1 MTTKTLLAGKDTD
14 VGTVSVEQNNGTLTV
29 TYSLADD
36 NEWRIVET
44 NLHVGDR
51 KDVTNKGG
59 NPKIGKFSH
68 QYDYGAEGG
77 VRSAQIAVDASDLD
91 GEVDILAH
99 AALEQVVESE
109 QPEEPE
115 PGGEPVTET
124 DHGDENED
132 EDDGEETAT
141 LLSEGAW
148 ADGERVKPPK
158 KHPRHPGRYID
169 GGNWATYFVYNLSAD
184 AE

>member
-1 MTTKTLLAGKDTD
+1 MTTKTLIAGKSTD
-14 VGTVSVEQNNGTLTV
+14 VGTVSVEQNNGTLIV
-29 TYSLADD
+29 TYTLSDD

-68 QYDYGAEGG
+68 QHDYGAEGG
-77 VRSAQIAVDASDLD
+77 VRSAQIAVDVSDLD

-99 AALEQVVESE
+99 AALEQVVEPDPE

-124 DHGDENED
+124 EHGDD
-132 EDDGEETAT
+132 EETAT

-169 GGNWATYFVYNLSAD
+169 GGNWATYFTYDLSPD
-184 AE
+184 EE